1 VTQTPIR
8 AETDAI
14 ETTASPSNGR
24 SRGCTP
30 KRVRSSEEVE
40 ALARILPDDWRK
52 GDQVLT
58 WLKRH
63 EGGTQVLS
71 HLVRDGWS
79 WDDVGR
85 ALAVAGIHY
94 RSGEPISGAILRK
107 KAFEARAAVRQRNAH
122 DLQGS
127 RAAPKRKAQ
136 SPQPIVK
143 GESFQDGLRRII
155 DAKAAQAIVPPD
167 SPARHEEPEFKFQ
180 PASLANWSGTR
191 ISRPEQTLPQ
201 PKPAPVLAPAV
212 DVDAVIAALFGRGPP
227 IMDSVPTPPANAA
240 VGEGREQACSTH
252 PTRAAPASTGSD
264 LVAGSKRL
272 VDQARAL
279 LEDAPPKP
287 TEDRKT
293 RIGRIL
299 SRYGPNGSLNKQ
311 PRR

>member
-1 VTQTPIR
+1 MTQTPIR

-40 ALARILPDDWRK
+40 ALARILPDD
-52 GDQVLT
+52 
-58 WLKRH
+58 
-63 EGGTQVLS
+63 
-71 HLVRDGWS
+71 
-79 WDDVGR
+79 
-85 ALAVAGIHY
+85 
-94 RSGEPISGAILRK
+94 
-107 KAFEARAAVRQRNAH
+107 
-122 DLQGS
+122 
-127 RAAPKRKAQ
+127 
-136 SPQPIVK
+136 
-143 GESFQDGLRRII
+143 
-155 DAKAAQAIVPPD
+155 KAAQAIVPPD

-272 VDQARAL
+272 VD
-279 LEDAPPKP
+279 
-287 TEDRKT
+287 
-293 RIGRIL
+293 
-299 SRYGPNGSLNKQ
+299 
-311 PRR
+311 